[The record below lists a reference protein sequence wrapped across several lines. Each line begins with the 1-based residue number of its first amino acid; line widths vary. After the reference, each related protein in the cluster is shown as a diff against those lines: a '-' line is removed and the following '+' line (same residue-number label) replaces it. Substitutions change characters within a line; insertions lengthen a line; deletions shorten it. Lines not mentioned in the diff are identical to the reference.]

1 MTMKYTRGT
10 FQEFRA
16 TTKVH
21 LGKMERDIFEND
33 IIEFDGT
40 TVKFGGEEFGLST
53 IRAAVEAGWFVVS
66 ADNVSKYIPQSA
78 NIKVRPA
85 QATDMTD
92 RGAEM
97 EMGQASDEERV
108 VGSIETAN
116 LGGRTTKKGTT
127 EGIAVGTIK
136 TSAKTKTIV
145 SDSSQAA
152 REINRLDN
160 SPPPKVAIA
169 TGDVDEAMTG
179 ETLSDILP
187 DAVSS
192 GTPTPTNTKKRT
204 GVPKFNPERV
214 VTVSVS
220 DGKDI
225 TWDMNAHWR
234 TRAKKAVAEYGGN
247 KEALDAIIK
256 VESKGVAKEIKAAIG
271 S

>member
-1 MTMKYTRGT
+1 MQFKRGE

-33 IIEFDGT
+33 VIEFDGT

-53 IRAAVEAGWFVVS
+53 IRAAIEAGWFVVS
-66 ADNVSKYIPQSA
+66 DDNVSKYIPQPS

-85 QATDMTD
+85 QAADMTD
-92 RGAEM
+92 RGEPM
-97 EMGQASDEERV
+97 EMGKASDEERV
-108 VGSIETAN
+108 VGTLDTAN
-116 LGGRTTKKGTT
+116 LGGRTTEKGTT

-136 TSAKTKTIV
+136 TSAKQKTIV
-145 SDSSQAA
+145 SDSSQTA
-152 REINRLDN
+152 REISRLDN
-160 SPPPKVAIA
+160 SPPPKAEVRVA
-169 TGDVDEAMTG
+169 TGDVDEAITG

-192 GTPTPTNTKKRT
+192 GTPAPTKTKKRT

-214 VTVSVS
+214 VTVAVS
-220 DGKDI
+220 DGKEI

>member
-1 MTMKYTRGT
+1 MAMQFKRGT

-33 IIEFDGT
+33 TIEFDGT
-40 TVKFGGEEFGLST
+40 TVRYGGEEFGLST
-53 IRAAVEAGWFVVS
+53 IRAAIEAGWFVLS
-66 ADNVSKYIPQSA
+66 NDNVSKYVPQSA

-85 QATDMTD
+85 QATDMSD
-92 RGAEM
+92 RGATM

-108 VGSIETAN
+108 VGTLDDAN
-116 LGGRTTKKGTT
+116 LGARTTTGDTT

-136 TSAKTKTIV
+136 TSAKQKTVV

-160 SPPPKVAIA
+160 SPPPKADMRVA
-169 TGDVDEAMTG
+169 TGDVEEAISGT
-179 ETLSDILP
+179 ELPALLP
-187 DAVSS
+187 DAATGAV
-192 GTPTPTNTKKRT
+192 PAKKRT
-204 GVPKFNPERV
+204 GVPKFNPARV
-214 VTVSVS
+214 VTVTVA
-220 DGKDI
+220 DGNEI